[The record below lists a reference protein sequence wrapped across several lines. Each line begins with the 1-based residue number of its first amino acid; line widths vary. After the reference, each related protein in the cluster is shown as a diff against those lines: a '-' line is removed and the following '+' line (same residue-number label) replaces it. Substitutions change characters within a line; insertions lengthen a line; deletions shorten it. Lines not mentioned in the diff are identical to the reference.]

1 MRAMTGELAKLKFAY
16 ASCLRFLVLDHSDN
30 YYVFSTIQVILIILS
45 YYVVGNAWFS
55 ANLLV
60 DSFEEY

>member
-16 ASCLRFLVLDHSDN
+16 ASCLRFLVLDHSD

-45 YYVVGNAWFS
+45 YYVVGNARFS